1 MTIHTYW
8 PNGELKKAPYDG
20 HTEDHAGERYMW
32 DGYLESWVD
41 SKGEL
46 KGFAPEND
54 TNNVY
59 YLDGDYGYSLHTLP
73 QMYEEFENSVERIGN
88 GLNAFKVKT
97 CECGAEKVKS
107 SFHSGWCPKHEK
119 Q

>member
-59 YLDGDYGYSLHTLP
+59 YLDGDYGYSLDTLP
-73 QMYEEFENSVERIGN
+73 PMYADFEK
-88 GLNAFKVKT
+88 KVKT